1 MNVNALFTHDG
12 HHAVQG
18 LGGSTALAHP
28 ALQSAATHHWCGMVY
43 APVGSSAVIHHKYG
57 YVIGTEY
64 PELEGIYIY
73 IYTRTHTNQNWSL
86 HYNLIHIPKGSNM
99 TFLAVPAFGFLMAQ

>member
-1 MNVNALFTHDG
+1 MNANALFTHDG
-12 HHAVQG
+12 HHAVRG

-57 YVIGTEY
+57 YIIGTEY

-73 IYTRTHTNQNWSL
+73 IHAHTQARTGACT
-86 HYNLIHIPKGSNM
+86 II
-99 TFLAVPAFGFLMAQ
+99 